1 MFRTIKKHQNTTAI
15 MAKTIYRWKN
25 CTEYSG
31 WASLTIIFFSMIL
44 PLLFIFVGFIR
55 SSNAVFM
62 ASNIVFQTTIM
73 LALIQIMMKYSF
85 GMYVMIAVS
94 VFSVSAD
101 LWIISRSNS
110 NGLLDFV
117 FNLMYIIKDN
127 NIIFFLLFLIKND
140 AGLNGYQ
147 VLNIA
152 KTNGQYLKDLIEEEE
167 TNECNLKDGT
177 ISKTLDN
184 EIRIDKEYYPYSG
197 KILFSN
203 QRGYIRVHEGEAVA
217 YCILHD
223 NGKSAIIQYA
233 ERKAIYY
240 EGTDTHCYMAKE
252 AFLKEYPN
260 IIALK
265 QECLA
270 EFKDIITFNTDDN
283 TEQ

>member
-1 MFRTIKKHQNTTAI
+1 
-15 MAKTIYRWKN
+15 MAKTIYRWRD
-25 CTEYSG
+25 CTDYSG
-31 WASLTIIFFSMIL
+31 WAYLAIYFFSMII
-44 PLLFIFVGFIR
+44 PLLFIFVGLIR

-73 LALIQIMMKYSF
+73 LALVQIIMKNSF
-85 GMYVMIAVS
+85 GMYLMIAVS

-117 FNLMYIIKDN
+117 FNLMYIIKDS

-167 TNECNLKDGT
+167 TNECYLKDVT

-203 QRGYIRVHEGEAVA
+203 QQGYIRVHEGEAVA
-217 YCILHD
+217 YCIMHD
-223 NGKSAIIQYA
+223 NGKSAITQYA
-233 ERKAIYY
+233 QRKATYFD
-240 EGTDTHCYMAKE
+240 GTDTHCYMAKE

-260 IIALK
+260 IIAQK
-265 QECLA
+265 QECLS
-270 EFKDIITFNTDDN
+270 EFKDILTFNTDD

>member
-1 MFRTIKKHQNTTAI
+1 
-15 MAKTIYRWKN
+15 MAKTIYRWKDG
-25 CTEYSG
+25 TDYST
-31 WASLTIIFFSMIL
+31 WACVAIIFFSMII
-44 PLLFIFVGFIR
+44 PLLFIFVGLIR

-73 LALIQIMMKYSF
+73 LALVQIMMKYSF

-110 NGLLDFV
+110 NGLLDFA
-117 FNLMYIIKDN
+117 FNLMYIIKDS

-147 VLNIA
+147 VLDIA
-152 KTNGQYLKDLIEEEE
+152 KINGQYLKDLIEEEE
-167 TNECNLKDGT
+167 TNECYLKDVT

-184 EIRIDKEYYPYSG
+184 EIIIEKEYYPYSG

-203 QRGYIRVHEGEAVA
+203 QRGYIRVHEGEALA
-217 YCILHD
+217 YCIMHD
-223 NGKSAIIQYA
+223 NGKSAITQYA
-233 ERKAIYY
+233 QRKATYY
-240 EGTDTHCYMAKE
+240 EGGDTHYYIAKE
-252 AFLKEYPN
+252 KFEEKYPD
-260 IIALK
+260 ILALK
-265 QECLA
+265 KECLA
-270 EFKDIITFNTDDN
+270 EFKDIITFNTDD

>member
-1 MFRTIKKHQNTTAI
+1 

-25 CTEYSG
+25 CTDYSG
-31 WASLTIIFFSMIL
+31 WASL
-44 PLLFIFVGFIR
+44 
-55 SSNAVFM
+55 
-62 ASNIVFQTTIM
+62 
-73 LALIQIMMKYSF
+73 ALIASF
-85 GMYVMIAVS
+85 FLHGVFWLLSFANLTDIPLMIFNLTFESLVIIALVLVKKTNRIGMYFLIALS
-94 VFSVSAD
+94 VLGVTMY
-101 LWIISRSNS
+101 
-110 NGLLDFV
+110 LLYYNVNFIT
-117 FNLMYIIKDN
+117 LIKESG
-127 NIIFFLLFLIKND
+127 IIFFLLFLTNNEF
-140 AGLNGYQ
+140 GLNGYQ
-147 VLNIA
+147 ILNIA

-167 TNECNLKDGT
+167 TNECYLKDVT

-223 NGKSAIIQYA
+223 NGKSAITQYA
-233 ERKAIYY
+233 QRKATYFD
-240 EGTDTHCYMAKE
+240 GTDTHCYMAKE

-265 QECLA
+265 QECLS
-270 EFKDIITFNTDDN
+270 EFKDILTFNTDD